1 MPSFPNRCQHIKVN
15 GTQCGCPALR
25 RNKLCYFHKRHHE
38 ERLTLNADRARR
50 RRNVTI
56 DLPVLE
62 DANSIQVS
70 LMQIMRLIIAG
81 QIDGKAAGLLLYALQ
96 TASANLSRTMF
107 EPYIRSI
114 VVDPASIAETRL
126 GAQAWDD
133 SDFASGEEDDEKDE
147 VVRVEALERS
157 RNIAKRKA
165 ELEAEADR
173 ITEVGRRQRAAAA
186 RNQAASSAAKMLPAL
201 PALTPAARAVSPPPQ
216 AAPSLG
222 KRPPS
227 TVSMNMDDVR
237 KQIRE
242 QIMNALPD
250 IVAAQSGRAKARREN
265 GNSSG

>member
-1 MPSFPNRCQHIKVN
+1 MLSHSANSLGLKIFPLTHCNQEIKSQNPANPMIPIHRGEGEEIIMPNFPNRCQHIKVN

-62 DANSIQVS
+62 DANAIQVS

-114 VVDPASIAETRL
+114 VVDPANIAETRL

-133 SDFASGEEDDEKDE
+133 SDFASGEEDDEEDE
-147 VVRVEALERS
+147 AGRVEALERS

-165 ELEAEADR
+165 ELEADR
-173 ITEVGRRQRAAAA
+173 ITEVGRRQRATAA
-186 RNQAASSAAKMLPAL
+186 RNQAASSAAKTLPAV
-201 PALTPAARAVSPPPQ
+201 PAIT
-216 AAPSLG
+216 
-222 KRPPS
+222 
-227 TVSMNMDDVR
+227 
-237 KQIRE
+237 
-242 QIMNALPD
+242 
-250 IVAAQSGRAKARREN
+250 
-265 GNSSG
+265 